1 MAMPSG
7 PRGARRTYQQT
18 TFKQLHQESDR
29 LAAGMLRSGIR
40 PGMPIVLMVPFSTSF
55 IRWVF
60 ALLKSGAVMVLVRL
74 WRYDNTIKL
83 SGDQLLQCIVEE

>member
-1 MAMPSG
+1 MADSFNVADLLARAACEQPEALAVAMPSG

-18 TFKQLHQESDR
+18 TFKQLHQESDC

-60 ALLKSGAVMVLVRL
+60 FIRVWG
-74 WRYDNTIKL
+74 Y
-83 SGDQLLQCIVEE
+83 